1 MTIWEHQIKKIT
13 GHNEACI
20 KVKQV
25 LTFQEDCID
34 RKITYPFQRKKE
46 AQIKKKK
53 QREEGFMKSTK
64 KEDKN
69 SAERV

>member
-1 MTIWEHQIKKIT
+1 
-13 GHNEACI
+13 
-20 KVKQV
+20 VKQV